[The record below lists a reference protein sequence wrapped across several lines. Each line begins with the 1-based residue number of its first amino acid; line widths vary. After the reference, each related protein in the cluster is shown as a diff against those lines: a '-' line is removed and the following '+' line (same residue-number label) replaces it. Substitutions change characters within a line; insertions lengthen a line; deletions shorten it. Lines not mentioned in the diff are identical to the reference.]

1 MSATCSVE
9 LPCGQQWLQVR
20 LPGHARHLRTRPA
33 PALADPLAAA
43 RAALASPI
51 GCPPLAELAQG
62 RRDACLVIS
71 DATRPVPNQVLLP
84 PILETL
90 EAAGL
95 APGRIT
101 IMVATG
107 MHPPMDA
114 PALEAMLGRAITR
127 RYQVVNHDCR
137 QGNVLVERIEGQAIE
152 INARFLAAGLK
163 ILTGLIEPHTFA
175 GFSGGGKAV
184 LPGLAS
190 LETMRFLH
198 SYDLVA
204 NPRLATGRLEGNPFQ
219 EHITR
224 VVGRLGVD
232 FMVNAVIGQD
242 RRPTGVFAGHW
253 LMAHRAGCQACR
265 GQAMVSLERP
275 ADLVI
280 TSGGGHPLDHTFF
293 QANKGLLTARGLA
306 RPGATV
312 LMVAGCQGG
321 LGEAEF
327 RRILEEN
334 PTPAAFAARHGQGG
348 RFVKDQWAAQRFFQ
362 AKEHFERLHLY
373 APGLPAADFALLGM
387 APVQDLQGALDSLCA
402 QAGQVVAIPQGPY
415 LAGSLGPAY

>member
-9 LPCGQQWLQVR
+9 LPCGQERLQAR
-20 LPGHARHLRTRPA
+20 LPGRARLLGTRPA

-43 RAALASPI
+43 RAALASPL
-51 GCPPLAELAQG
+51 GCPPLAELAPG
-62 RRDACLVIS
+62 RRDACLVVS
-71 DATRPVPNQVLLP
+71 DGTRPVPNQVLLP

-90 EAAGL
+90 EEAGL
-95 APGRIT
+95 GPERVAIL
-101 IMVATG
+101 VATG
-107 MHPPMDA
+107 MHPPMSDRE
-114 PALEAMLGRAITR
+114 LEAMLGADIVR
-127 RYQVVNHDCR
+127 RHRVLNHDCR
-137 QGNVLVERIEGQAIE
+137 QGNVLVDRIEGQAIE
-152 INARFLAAGLK
+152 INALFLAADLK

-175 GFSGGGKAV
+175 GFSGGGKSV

-198 SYDLVA
+198 SYGLVA
-204 NPRLATGRLEGNPFQ
+204 HPGLATGRLEGNPFQ
-219 EHITR
+219 DYIGR

-232 FMVNAVIGQD
+232 FLVNAVIGHD

-253 LMAHRAGCQACR
+253 LMAHRAGCGACR
-265 GQAMVSLERP
+265 EQAMVSLERP

-293 QANKGLLTARGLA
+293 QANKGLVTARDLA

-312 LMVAGCQGG
+312 LMVAGCQEG
-321 LGEAEF
+321 LGEVEF

-334 PTPAAFAARHGQGG
+334 PTPAAFADRHGGSG

-362 AKEHFERLHLY
+362 AKEHFSRMLLH
-373 APGLPAADFALLGM
+373 APGLAAADFALLGM
-387 APVQDLQGALDSLCA
+387 TPVNDLQGALDSLCA
-402 QAGQVVAIPQGPY
+402 QAGQVVVIPQGPY
-415 LAGSLGPAY
+415 LAGTVGRAG